1 MGGGGNAEQY
11 NTPVSLPSTISSC
24 WKFAVV
30 YFRTRTLASCPLPQW
45 KEGKKKKKKPQ
56 KNKKRQNKKKKKRT
70 PKPHSLLKF
79 FFLTSFFI
87 FFLSEV
93 SDFDVVHSLNLV
105 GSLAGV
111 IQQSSAFGASES
123 TPRADRR
130 ATDSCPGWH
139 GRT

>member
-1 MGGGGNAEQY
+1 M
-11 NTPVSLPSTISSC
+11 PSPT
-24 WKFAVV
+24 VE
-30 YFRTRTLASCPLPQW
+30 RR
-45 KEGKKKKKKPQ
+45 KKKKKKTTKKQ
-56 KNKKRQNKKKKKRT
+56 KKAKQKKKKRT

>member
-56 KNKKRQNKKKKKRT
+56 TQQKHRN
-70 PKPHSLLKF
+70 
-79 FFLTSFFI
+79 SFEKQI
-87 FFLSEV
+87 FFNLTV
-93 SDFDVVHSLNLV
+93 MTDVVYFTFELKT
-105 GSLAGV
+105 V
-111 IQQSSAFGASES
+111 IGK
-123 TPRADRR
+123 
-130 ATDSCPGWH
+130 ATLSKNG
-139 GRT
+139 